1 MRDFFYLPHE
11 YKKSS
16 KHKFVFQSILWSG
29 TYDITHRYAA
39 DGARYVTM
47 EDSLI
52 GYLSNGLQWCGSL
65 SPAGDGINYTSCP
78 NWQDLPK
85 QASQA
90 YWGGASSTVL
100 ILFWV
105 RPFQI
110 LTRAAK

>member
-1 MRDFFYLPHE
+1 
-11 YKKSS
+11 
-16 KHKFVFQSILWSG
+16 
-29 TYDITHRYAA
+29 
-39 DGARYVTM
+39 M

-90 YWGGASSTVL
+90 YWGGASSTVKINIGRDLFNYQIMCNFQCL
-100 ILFWV
+100 ILDFRGEFLSVGEQEKYFLV
-105 RPFQI
+105 RI
-110 LTRAAK
+110 